1 MTPVAYHYSST
12 KANWAWPGPSQS
24 SVTQLR
30 GGTALADARAT
41 DLCLDLFSSPTVRD
55 LWAKRPLRSGP
66 LGIWPLRILIYLK
79 VRIDVPSQMSFQNTN
94 VWEGLVMQRRVE
106 WARLVLSL
114 CYVILLIGSADASD
128 HLFPDRPAAMRVFA
142 DLLKI
147 PHTAP
152 ESSIT
157 VESTQEEEGV
167 VVEDISW
174 ESLDKEHPQAFVL
187 RPAKF
192 KGPLPA
198 IVCLHGS
205 SGSRELLCTSRFGIG
220 EWTRPGAKTAQTQ
233 LLGWARELS
242 RSGYLT
248 LALTQR
254 GLDRRTPDTDDQAKD
269 LLVRGRTLMGAI
281 VYEIRQAVSYL
292 RKRQDVDP
300 ARIGMTGI
308 SFGGITTFYT
318 WLVDDRIA
326 AAAPICG
333 GVGSLDVFVQRGSR
347 NYHGLYWW
355 IPGMLTRG
363 DQGDFAA
370 AMAPR
375 PLMLWAPLEDIGMPK
390 EGVDRFLEVV
400 IPAYARSAA
409 PDALVVHRPPG
420 GHTFSLEAFAA
431 MKAFFDKYL
440 KAQ

>member
-1 MTPVAYHYSST
+1 M
-12 KANWAWPGPSQS
+12 
-24 SVTQLR
+24 
-30 GGTALADARAT
+30 
-41 DLCLDLFSSPTVRD
+41 
-55 LWAKRPLRSGP
+55 RP
-66 LGIWPLRILIYLK
+66 
-79 VRIDVPSQMSFQNTN
+79 
-94 VWEGLVMQRRVE
+94 RVE
-106 WARLVLSL
+106 CFCLRLARSL
-114 CYVILLIGSADASD
+114 CYVVLMTGSAAASD
-128 HLFPDRPAAMRVFA
+128 HHFPDRLTAMRVFA
-142 DLLKI
+142 GLLKI
-147 PHTAP
+147 PLMPP
-152 ESSIT
+152 EGSVT
-157 VESTQEEEGV
+157 VGRVQEEEGV
-167 VVEDISW
+167 VVEDLSW
-174 ESLDKEHPQAFVL
+174 ESLDKERPVAFVL
-187 RPAKF
+187 RPARP

-205 SGSRELLCTSRFGIG
+205 SGSRELICAPQFGIG
-220 EWTRPGAKTAQTQ
+220 EWTRPGGKTASTQ

-242 RSGYLT
+242 RHGYLT
-248 LALTQR
+248 LSLTQR

-269 LLVRGRTLMGAI
+269 LLIRGRTLMGAI

-333 GVGSLDVFVQRGSR
+333 GVGSLDVFLQRGSR

-355 IPGMLTRG
+355 IPGMLTQG

-390 EGVDRFLEVV
+390 EGVDRFLEAAR
-400 IPAYARSAA
+400 PAYARSGAA
-409 PDALVVHRPPG
+409 DALVVHRPPG
-420 GHTFSLEAFAA
+420 GHVFSLEAFGA

-440 KAQ
+440 KGQ

>member
-1 MTPVAYHYSST
+1 
-12 KANWAWPGPSQS
+12 
-24 SVTQLR
+24 
-30 GGTALADARAT
+30 
-41 DLCLDLFSSPTVRD
+41 
-55 LWAKRPLRSGP
+55 
-66 LGIWPLRILIYLK
+66 
-79 VRIDVPSQMSFQNTN
+79 MSFQKTN

-106 WARLVLSL
+106 WARLVLRL

-128 HLFPDRPAAMRVFA
+128 NLFPDRAAAMRVFA

-147 PHTAP
+147 SLTPPGA
-152 ESSIT
+152 SVT
-157 VESTQEEEGV
+157 VGRVQEEEGV
-167 VVEDISW
+167 VLEDISW
-174 ESLDKEHPQAFVL
+174 ESLDKERPVAFVL
-187 RPAKF
+187 RPARL

-205 SGSRELLCTSRFGIG
+205 SGSRELVCAPQFGIG
-220 EWTRPGAKTAQTQ
+220 EWTRPGSKTASTQ

-242 RSGYLT
+242 RHGYLT
-248 LALTQR
+248 LSLTQR
-254 GLDRRTPDTDDQAKD
+254 GLDRRAPDTDDQAKD
-269 LLVRGRTLMGAI
+269 FLVRGRTLMGAI

-292 RKRQDVDP
+292 RTRKEVDP
-300 ARIGMTGI
+300 GRIGMTGI

-333 GVGSLDVFVQRGSR
+333 GVGSLDVFLQRGSR

-355 IPGMLTRG
+355 IPGMLTQG
-363 DQGDFAA
+363 DPGDFACS
-370 AMAPR
+370 MAPR

-400 IPAYARSAA
+400 KPAYARSGAA
-409 PDALVVHRPPG
+409 EALVVHRPPG

-440 KAQ
+440 KAW